1 MRSDSSFLR
10 HLQQKVQC
18 MLRQRG
24 KKKNPHVFALFFR
37 NGADIH
43 LQHLQHTLMHV
54 QNSLYKT
61 SIMTQAMA
69 RF

>member
-1 MRSDSSFLR
+1 MHASSTR
-10 HLQQKVQC
+10 
-18 MLRQRG
+18 